1 LFYECFGLAALVW
14 SVLLAIFIVVVC
26 LVAEAGSSHR
36 RASNFLV
43 RDKKVTKEARLPT
56 ASGGTHCALAALRS
70 NSRRKYEEHP
80 RYGARRLRA
89 QLCIYA

>member
-1 LFYECFGLAALVW
+1 MRNWWPFLFYECFGLAALVW

-56 ASGGTHCALAALRS
+56 AVRRNSLCAYSASL
-70 NSRRKYEEHP
+70 KQPPEK
-80 RYGARRLRA
+80 
-89 QLCIYA
+89 